1 MAAEQNSIHG
11 LWRNRWLFILAA
23 TGSAVGLGNI
33 WKFPYITGENG
44 GGAFVLVYLVCICL
58 IGLPVMLAEVMLGR
72 MGRQSPINTM
82 RAIAKDAGANPLWTG
97 IGWMGAVAGFL
108 ILSFYSVIAGWALA
122 YIFRMAGGMF
132 DGATAEFTAQTFGNL
147 IANPEILLAWH
158 SIFMVLTIAVV
169 ARGVNQGLEKAIR
182 ILMPMLFLLLFLLL
196 GYAFSSDGFAQGFSF
211 LFSFDF
217 SKLTSEGVVVALGH
231 AFFTLSLGLGA
242 IMAYGAYM
250 PSDVSI
256 GKTVV
261 LVGLLDTLVA
271 LAAGLVIFPIVFA
284 NGLEPSGGPGLL
296 FQTLPIAFGNMP
308 AGDLFGTL
316 FFVLIAFA
324 ALSSSISL
332 AEPIVAWAVESKG
345 MTRAS
350 AATWVGV
357 AAWLLGLGTVFSFN
371 IASDVTLFDKTIFDS
386 LDFLTTNILL
396 PLGGLFI
403 ALFVGWVMHKADVAN
418 EVQMNNPFMYK
429 MWLFI
434 LKFIA
439 PLAVAVV
446 LVNGLI

>member
-122 YIFRMAGGMF
+122 YVFRMAGGMF
-132 DGATAEFTAQTFGNL
+132 DGATAEFTAQTFGGL
-147 IANPEILLAWH
+147 ISNPEVLLAWH

-182 ILMPMLFLLLFLLL
+182 ILMPMLFVLLFLLL
-196 GYAFSSDGFAQGFSF
+196 GYAFSSDGFAEGFSF
-211 LFSFDF
+211 LFSFNF
-217 SKLTSEGVVVALGH
+217 SELTSEGIVVALGH

-250 PSDVSI
+250 PADVSI

-316 FFVLIAFA
+316 FFVLISFA

-371 IASDVTLFDKTIFDS
+371 LWSDVKLFDKTIFDT
-386 LDFLTTNILL
+386 LDFLTTNIML
-396 PLGGLFI
+396 PLGGLFM

-418 EVQMNNPFMYK
+418 EVQMNNPLMYK
-429 MWLFI
+429 IWLFI

>member
-1 MAAEQNSIHG
+1 
-11 LWRNRWLFILAA
+11 
-23 TGSAVGLGNI
+23 
-33 WKFPYITGENG
+33 
-44 GGAFVLVYLVCICL
+44 
-58 IGLPVMLAEVMLGR
+58 

-122 YIFRMAGGMF
+122 YVFRMAGGMF
-132 DGATAEFTAQTFGNL
+132 DGATAEFTAQTFGGL
-147 IANPEILLAWH
+147 ISNPEVLLAWH

-182 ILMPMLFLLLFLLL
+182 ILMPMLFVLLFLLL
-196 GYAFSSDGFAQGFSF
+196 GYAFSSDGFAEGFSF
-211 LFSFDF
+211 LFSFNF
-217 SKLTSEGVVVALGH
+217 SELTSEGIVVALGH

-250 PSDVSI
+250 PADVSI

-316 FFVLIAFA
+316 FFVLISFA

-371 IASDVTLFDKTIFDS
+371 LWSDVKLFDKTIFDT
-386 LDFLTTNILL
+386 LDFLTTNIML
-396 PLGGLFI
+396 PLGGLFM

-418 EVQMNNPFMYK
+418 EVQMNNPLMYK
-429 MWLFI
+429 IWLFI

>member
-44 GGAFVLVYLVCICL
+44 GGAFVLVYLFCICL

-82 RAIAKDAGANPLWTG
+82 RAIAKDAGANRLWSG
-97 IGWMGAVAGFL
+97 IGWMGAIAGFL

-122 YIFRMAGGMF
+122 YIFRMAGGVF
-132 DGATAEFTAQTFGNL
+132 DGATAETASATFNNL
-147 IANPEILLAWH
+147 IGNPEVLLAWH

-182 ILMPMLFLLLFLLL
+182 ILMPMLFVLLFLLM
-196 GYAFSSDGFAQGFSF
+196 GYALSSDGFAEGFSF
-211 LFSFDF
+211 LFSFDS
-217 SKLTSEGVVVALGH
+217 SKLTSESIVIALGH

-250 PSDVSI
+250 PADISI

-261 LVGLLDTLVA
+261 LVGILDTLVA
-271 LAAGLVIFPIVFA
+271 LAAGLAIFPIVFA
-284 NGLEPSGGPGLL
+284 NGLEPGAGPGLL
-296 FQTLPIAFGNMP
+296 FQTLPIAFGQMP
-308 AGDLFGTL
+308 AGTIFGTL
-316 FFVLIAFA
+316 FFVLITFA
-324 ALSSSISL
+324 AWSSSISL

-345 MTRAS
+345 MSRAS

-357 AAWLLGLGTVFSFN
+357 SAWLLGLGTVFSFN
-371 IASDVTLFDKTIFDS
+371 LWDDVTFFGKTIFDC

-403 ALFVGWVMHKADVAN
+403 AVFVGWVMRKSDVAN
-418 EVQMNNPFMYK
+418 EVKMSNPV
-429 MWLFI
+429 LFKAWQI
-434 LKFIA
+434 VLKFIA
-439 PLAVAVV
+439 PIAVAVV
-446 LVNGLI
+446 LINGLI